1 MRVISGKNRGLKL
14 FSPKD
19 LETRPTEDRVKE
31 NVFNLIGPN
40 FYGSKVIDLFS
51 GSGAIG
57 IEFIS
62 RGSELVYF
70 IENNKQAIEII
81 NKNIA
86 KAKVEKNAKILKDDA
101 VKVIK
106 NFNNEVFDFIYI
118 DPPYKNSEIY
128 IDSIKE
134 ILKANLL
141 NDESLVI
148 IEEDYSLKQDYSQ
161 YLNLVKEKKYGT
173 SSISIWSLKWK

>member
-62 RGSELVYF
+62 RGSDLVYF

-106 NFNNEVFDFIYI
+106 NFKNEVFDFIYI

-141 NDESLVI
+141 NDKSLVI

-161 YLNLVKEKKYGT
+161 YLNLVKGKKYGT
-173 SSISIWSLKWK
+173 SSISIWSLK

>member
-70 IENNKQAIEII
+70 IENNKRAIEII

-86 KAKVEKNAKILKDDA
+86 KAKVEKNAKILKDNA

-173 SSISIWSLKWK
+173 SSISIWSLK

>member
-173 SSISIWSLKWK
+173 SSISIWSLK